1 MTRLKTFFK
10 YKYLR
15 RKIRLKKYL
24 DPRDLDTNERL
35 IKSVLVKV
43 VSNPENTV
51 LNNSDNIYIQTKN
64 KEYTVV
70 LSKSSIKISNH
81 QLFIE
86 SKIDEFFRKELLNV
100 IYHYLD
106 KFKTKMDKEIFHNEA
121 EGLNFMLNQ
130 LNQLN

>member
-24 DPRDLDTNERL
+24 DPRDLDTNEKL

>member
-100 IYHYLD
+100 IYH
-106 KFKTKMDKEIFHNEA
+106 
-121 EGLNFMLNQ
+121 
-130 LNQLN
+130 

>member
-1 MTRLKTFFK
+1 MKQLKTFFK

-24 DPRDLDTNERL
+24 EPRDLDTNEKL
-35 IKSVLVKV
+35 IKSVLIKV
-43 VSNPENTV
+43 VSNQENNV
-51 LNNSDNIYIQTKN
+51 LNNLEAVYIQTKN
-64 KEYTVV
+64 KEYTIV

-86 SKIDEFFRKELLNV
+86 SKIDEYFRAELMDV
-100 IYHYLD
+100 IDYYLD
-106 KFKTKMDKEIFHNEA
+106 KFKTKMDREIFHNEA
-121 EGLNFMLNQ
+121 AGLNFMLNQ

>member
-1 MTRLKTFFK
+1 MKQLKTFFK

-24 DPRDLDTNERL
+24 EPRDLDTNEKL
-35 IKSVLVKV
+35 IKSVLIKV
-43 VSNPENTV
+43 VSNQENNV
-51 LNNSDNIYIQTKN
+51 LNNLDTVYIQTKN
-64 KEYTVV
+64 KEYTIV

-86 SKIDEFFRKELLNV
+86 SKIDEYFRAELMDV
-100 IYHYLD
+100 IDYYLD
-106 KFKTKMDKEIFHNEA
+106 KFKTKMDREIFHNEA
-121 EGLNFMLNQ
+121 AGLNFMLNQ

>member
-130 LNQLN
+130 LNQIK